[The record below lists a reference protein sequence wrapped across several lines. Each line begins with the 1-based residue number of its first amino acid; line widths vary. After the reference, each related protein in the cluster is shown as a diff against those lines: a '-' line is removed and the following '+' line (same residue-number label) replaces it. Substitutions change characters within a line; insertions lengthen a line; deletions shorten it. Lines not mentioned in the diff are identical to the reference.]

1 MDHDDGGEGRS
12 ENGESGEA
20 ADAGSGEEG
29 EGHEEEMGGTED
41 LEITN
46 QGSTSTIFSSKHSAF
61 DTLYQIMKNSF
72 WQRLS
77 HVCIWD

>member
-20 ADAGSGEEG
+20 ADDGSGGEG
-29 EGHEEEMGGTED
+29 EGHEEGMGGAED

-46 QGSTSTIFSSKHSAF
+46 QGSTSTIYYFF
-61 DTLYQIMKNSF
+61 
-72 WQRLS
+72 
-77 HVCIWD
+77 